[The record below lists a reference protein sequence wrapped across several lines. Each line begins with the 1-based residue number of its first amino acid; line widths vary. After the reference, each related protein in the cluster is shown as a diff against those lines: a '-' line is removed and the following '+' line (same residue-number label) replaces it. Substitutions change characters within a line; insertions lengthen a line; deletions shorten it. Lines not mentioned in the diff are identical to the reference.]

1 MTFDTYKDRAAK
13 REKIE
18 EVIKNFQEASRQ
30 YFGSHS
36 YAAGY
41 LGSALIILMLDHMT
55 EDQIARDLRHMM
67 ESTIQ
72 FQKEALLKKSA

>member
-1 MTFDTYKDRAAK
+1 MNFTNWEDRKAK

-18 EVIKNFQEASRQ
+18 EVIENFQEASHQ

-41 LGSALIILMLDHMT
+41 LGTALITLMLDHMT
-55 EDQIARDLRHMM
+55 EDQIARDLQHMM
-67 ESTIQ
+67 ESTIR
-72 FQKEALLKKSA
+72 FQQEKIKELAK